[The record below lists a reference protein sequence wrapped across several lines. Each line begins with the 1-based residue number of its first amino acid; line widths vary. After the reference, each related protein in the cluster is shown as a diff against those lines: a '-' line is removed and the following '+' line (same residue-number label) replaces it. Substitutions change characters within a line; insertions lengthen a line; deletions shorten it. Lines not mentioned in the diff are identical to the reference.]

1 MPSYYNKHGEFCLIN
16 YNESFG
22 NIRRKVTI
30 FSLHSQP
37 DNNAKNNIINQTE
50 IKGVCP
56 IYQVKS
62 RMEYTLK
69 DSKENYQHL
78 SR

>member
-1 MPSYYNKHGEFCLIN
+1 M
-16 YNESFG
+16 
-22 NIRRKVTI
+22 
-30 FSLHSQP
+30 Q
-37 DNNAKNNIINQTE
+37 KNNIINQTE

-69 DSKENYQHL
+69 DSKRELTNTSVDEMKPIYL
-78 SR
+78 GFLKEMIV